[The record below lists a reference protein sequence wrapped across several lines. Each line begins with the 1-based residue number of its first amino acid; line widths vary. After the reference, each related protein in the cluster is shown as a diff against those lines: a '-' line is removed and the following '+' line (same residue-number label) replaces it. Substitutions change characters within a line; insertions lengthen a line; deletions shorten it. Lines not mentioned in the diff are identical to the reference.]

1 LYLIVLPFD
10 LTFPPGSSVTTV
22 SGTSI
27 GNATESELECEEK
40 RLRLGQK
47 DDETRY
53 TVLGDID
60 NEMDQYIKFV

>member
-1 LYLIVLPFD
+1 M
-10 LTFPPGSSVTTV
+10 TTV